1 MTNGVLASLAVS
13 DFLAGL
19 VGIPLY
25 LACNVTYTLSWCL
38 SSATFWRFVSVFT
51 VLHLTVLT
59 LHLFATVVHAL
70 RYDSLPKQRASV
82 CLVCACWVCAA
93 FVSLIQLSW
102 IIYPDDNYYEH
113 KLRVHRIYSIVVMII
128 FLIVPLVTMFY
139 CHIRIFALVHLY
151 RAEKKAK
158 LRKDRSLDDN
168 KTCSSVASEWKV
180 AVVFAGMLAVFLIC
194 WAPYTYGG
202 RWNSGVI
209 TFVGRV
215 FDVLLHKIHC
225 LRHQPGAFRFR
236 LTRFPLCPSRMFKV
250 LSYLEE
256 KRTGSW
262 NNRYSRLKND

>member
-25 LACNVTYTLSWCL
+25 LACNVTYNPSWCL
-38 SSATFWRFVSVFT
+38 SSAAFW
-51 VLHLTVLT
+51 
-59 LHLFATVVHAL
+59 
-70 RYDSLPKQRASV
+70 
-82 CLVCACWVCAA
+82 
-93 FVSLIQLSW
+93 
-102 IIYPDDNYYEH
+102 
-113 KLRVHRIYSIVVMII
+113 
-128 FLIVPLVTMFY
+128 
-139 CHIRIFALVHLY
+139 
-151 RAEKKAK
+151 RAEKFAK
-158 LRKDRSLDDN
+158 LRKERCLDDN
-168 KTCSSVASEWKV
+168 KTCCSVASEWKV